1 LARLPF
7 LPSRLQP
14 PDDAKQ
20 HQHMPPMIDV
30 DLERLKKE
38 GEQHREEDLR
48 LTLEWRRPE
57 HEPKADKDGDAH
69 DEDE

>member
-1 LARLPF
+1 
-7 LPSRLQP
+7 
-14 PDDAKQ
+14 
-20 HQHMPPMIDV
+20 MIDV

-57 HEPKADKDGDAH
+57 HEPKADEDSDAN
-69 DEDE
+69 DENE